1 MLNVRYLAVFRAVVK
16 TGSIS
21 AAARH
26 LHVSQPAVTK
36 TVRLLE
42 EGIGLP
48 LFFRANG
55 RLQLT
60 PEAEALMPEVERL
73 FANVEAI
80 QHLAD
85 EIRDGF
91 SGSLSIATV
100 TTLSTSLV
108 ANAVE
113 LFHREHPR
121 MRFDIRSMSTRN
133 VIDAVARHQ
142 ADLGVTDVQPAGA
155 DLEAEELCRADVG
168 CIVPATHPL
177 ARRKEIGPKE
187 LAAYP
192 LICFS
197 EETYTGRHLH
207 AAFEDSGVP
216 WQVAFTVNHTQ
227 TACVLAQA
235 GVGVAFVDV
244 FQMVAGAFPSL
255 KVVKFRPLIRTRAHV
270 VFSRTRA
277 VPLIARKFV
286 GALGQAAGTL
296 KAGAGGWIVA
306 GRKG

>member
-1 MLNVRYLAVFRAVVK
+1 VLNVRHLAVFRAVVK

-21 AAARH
+21 AAARQ

-36 TVRLLE
+36 SVRLFE
-42 EGIGLP
+42 DEIGLP

-73 FANVEAI
+73 FGNVQAI

-91 SGSLSIATV
+91 SGSVSIATV

-108 ANAVE
+108 ASAVE
-113 LFHREHPR
+113 IFHRQHPKL
-121 MRFDIRSMSTRN
+121 RFDIRSMSTRN

-142 ADLGVTDVQPAGA
+142 VDVGVTDVPPTGA
-155 DLEAEELCRADVG
+155 DLEAQELCRADVG
-168 CIVPATHPL
+168 CIVPAGHPL
-177 ARRKEIGPKE
+177 ARRKQVGP
-187 LAAYP
+187 ADMARHP

-197 EETYTGRHLH
+197 EETYTGRHLRN
-207 AAFEDSGVP
+207 ACEDAGVP
-216 WQVAFTVNHTQ
+216 WHVAFTVNHTQ
-227 TACVLAQA
+227 TACTLVQCGLGA
-235 GVGVAFVDV
+235 AFVDV
-244 FQMVAGAFPSL
+244 FPMVAGNFPDL
-255 KVVKFRPLIRTRAHV
+255 KVVKFRPLIQTRPHV

-286 GALGQAAGTL
+286 DALDGATRAL
-296 KAGAGGWIVA
+296 KDRAGGLLSRS
-306 GRKG
+306 G

>member
-1 MLNVRYLAVFRAVVK
+1 MGGKPLLNVRYLAVFRAVVK

-42 EGIGLP
+42 EGIALP

-60 PEAEALMPEVERL
+60 PEAESLMPEVERL

-108 ANAVE
+108 ANAVG
-113 LFHREHPR
+113 LFFSLGMFGTVFLLSQYLQIVQGYSPLEAGLRTLPWTAASVSATLPPHDCPATTGARSPVQPR
-121 MRFDIRSMSTRN
+121 TAMSSARS
-133 VIDAVARHQ
+133 DAAVA
-142 ADLGVTDVQPAGA
+142 V
-155 DLEAEELCRADVG
+155 
-168 CIVPATHPL
+168 
-177 ARRKEIGPKE
+177 
-187 LAAYP
+187 
-192 LICFS
+192 S
-197 EETYTGRHLH
+197 
-207 AAFEDSGVP
+207 
-216 WQVAFTVNHTQ
+216 
-227 TACVLAQA
+227 
-235 GVGVAFVDV
+235 
-244 FQMVAGAFPSL
+244 
-255 KVVKFRPLIRTRAHV
+255 
-270 VFSRTRA
+270 
-277 VPLIARKFV
+277 
-286 GALGQAAGTL
+286 
-296 KAGAGGWIVA
+296 
-306 GRKG
+306 